1 MAKDKKKFTL
11 PQSEYLDEHS
21 DETFLLVAMPDELV
35 AEIDRL
41 RDAIVTYMPGYDR
54 KDFELLR
61 KYLEWVDNIG
71 ELLCVRDGEE

>member
-21 DETFLLVAMPDELV
+21 DETFLLVAMPDELIV
-35 AEIDRL
+35 EIDRL

-71 ELLCVRDGEE
+71 GLLCVRDGE

>member
-11 PQSEYLDEHS
+11 PQSDYLDEHS
-21 DETFLLVAMPDELV
+21 DENFLLVAMPDELV
-35 AEIDRL
+35 VEIDRL

-61 KYLEWVDNIG
+61 KYLEWVDNI
-71 ELLCVRDGEE
+71 EQLLCVRDGK

>member
-35 AEIDRL
+35 VEIDRL

-71 ELLCVRDGEE
+71 ELLCVRDGE

>member
-11 PQSEYLDEHS
+11 PQSEYLDERS
-21 DETFLLVAMPDELV
+21 NETFLLVAMPDELV
-35 AEIDRL
+35 VEIDRL

-61 KYLEWVDNIG
+61 KYLEWVDNI
-71 ELLCVRDGEE
+71 EQLLCVRDGK

>member
-1 MAKDKKKFTL
+1 
-11 PQSEYLDEHS
+11 LDEHS

-35 AEIDRL
+35 VEIDRL

-71 ELLCVRDGEE
+71 ELLCVRDGE

>member
-11 PQSEYLDEHS
+11 PQSEYLDERS
-21 DETFLLVAMPDELV
+21 DETFLLVAMPDELIV
-35 AEIDRL
+35 EIDRL

-61 KYLEWVDNIG
+61 KYLEWVDNI
-71 ELLCVRDGEE
+71 EQLLCVRDGK

>member
-21 DETFLLVAMPDELV
+21 DETFILVAMPDELV
-35 AEIDRL
+35 VEIDRL

-61 KYLEWVDNIG
+61 KYLDWVDNIG
-71 ELLCVRDGEE
+71 QLLCVRDGK